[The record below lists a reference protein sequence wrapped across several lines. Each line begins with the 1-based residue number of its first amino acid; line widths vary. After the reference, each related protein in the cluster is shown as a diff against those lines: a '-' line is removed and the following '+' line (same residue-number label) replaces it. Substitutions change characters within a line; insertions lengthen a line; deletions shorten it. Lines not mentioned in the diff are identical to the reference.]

1 MVDWALARQIAR
13 FAAGSEGPPT
23 HAGQLARQV
32 RDAEREVSRY
42 TGLAVAGKGPGPE
55 LIDRAS
61 WAEINLDSLSRLLDP
76 VAERLDQRLEAA
88 GPLAGALRMG
98 AAATLAAEAGL
109 VMGYVSQRVLG
120 QYELSLLAPDVPPRL
135 LFVAPNLERAARDM
149 DVDRESFEG
158 WVAAHEVTHV
168 LQFGGVP
175 WLREHLGGLVGEY
188 METVD
193 VRIERGSAGALPR
206 LPHPRAL
213 VERFAEGGLAALVQT
228 RIQRRLMNRLQAV
241 MAVVEGYSEHVMDA
255 VAPSLLSDHEDLRA
269 AMERRRGTR
278 SAPERVLGRLL
289 GLDMKLRQYEQGRSF
304 CDRVVRAHGI
314 EGLNRVWDG
323 PESLPNLSEL
333 VRPEAW
339 AERVA
344 GAMPASA

>member
-1 MVDWALARQIAR
+1 MVDWSLARRIAR
-13 FAAGSEGPPT
+13 FAAGSEGLPPS
-23 HAGQLARQV
+23 AGNLGEQV
-32 RDAEREVSRY
+32 RFAHREVSRY
-42 TGLAVAGKGPGPE
+42 TGLALAGEGPSPE

-61 WAEINLDSLSRLLDP
+61 WAEINLDSLSQLLDP
-76 VAERLDQRLEAA
+76 VAGRLDQRLGAA
-88 GPLAGALRMG
+88 GPLTGALRIG
-98 AAATLAAEAGL
+98 ADATLAAEAGL
-109 VMGYVSQRVLG
+109 VMGYVSQRILG

-168 LQFGGVP
+168 LQFGAVP
-175 WLREHLGGLVGEY
+175 WLREHLGGLVREY
-188 METVD
+188 VETVD
-193 VRIERGSAGALPR
+193 VRIERGGAGGLPR

-228 RIQRRLMNRLQAV
+228 RTQRQLMNRLQAV

-255 VAPSLLSDHEDLRA
+255 VAPRLVYEHEELRA
-269 AMERRRGTR
+269 AMERRRRTR
-278 SAPERVLGRLL
+278 SAPERVLCRLL
-289 GLDMKLRQYEQGRSF
+289 GLDLKLHQYEHGRRF
-304 CDRVVRAHGI
+304 CDRVVRVCGI

-323 PESLPNLSEL
+323 PQALPNLTEL
-333 VRPEAW
+333 ARPDTW

-344 GAMPASA
+344 GDPLTPA

>member
-1 MVDWALARQIAR
+1 VVDWSLALQIAR
-13 FAAGSEGPPT
+13 FAAGSEGAPST
-23 HAGQLARQV
+23 AGDLGQQV

-42 TGLAVAGKGPGPE
+42 TGLTVGGQTPAPE
-55 LIDRAS
+55 LVDRAS

-76 VAERLDQRLEAA
+76 VADRLSQRLEAA
-88 GPLAGALRMG
+88 GPLAGALRIG
-98 AAATLAAEAGL
+98 AQATLAAEAGL

-120 QYELSLLAPDVPPRL
+120 QYELSLLAPDIPPRL

-149 DVDRESFEG
+149 EVDRESFEG

-193 VRIERGSAGALPR
+193 LRIERGSAGALPR

-228 RIQRRLMNRLQAV
+228 RTQRRLMNRLQAV

-255 VAPSLLSDHEDLRA
+255 VAPSLVSEHDDLRA

-278 SAPERVLGRLL
+278 SAPERALGRLL

-304 CDRVVRAHGI
+304 CDRVVQAHGI
-314 EGLNRVWDG
+314 AGLNRVWSE
-323 PESLPNLSEL
+323 PEALPNLSEL
-333 VRPEAW
+333 ARPEAW

-344 GAMPASA
+344 GAALAA